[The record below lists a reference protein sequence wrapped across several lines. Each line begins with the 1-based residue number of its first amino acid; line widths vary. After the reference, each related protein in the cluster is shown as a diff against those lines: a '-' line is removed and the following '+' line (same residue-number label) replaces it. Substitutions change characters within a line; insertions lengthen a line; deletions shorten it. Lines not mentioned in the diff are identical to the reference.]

1 MYLFINIVA
10 AAHQLSVAFLL
21 DDIPTAREKRLA
33 KKRKRALAPYKRN
46 VSVRYGPPTTNLLPK
61 KRLEDILQDSDRQYL
76 KKLTHLHEWQF
87 FLLADLLKDL
97 ILRPRLRRDGTRP
110 ERIFKPSRHDFFH
123 RLFFCL
129 CWLNDGLHYRS
140 RECETGW
147 GKSSLQVDLVHVLI
161 AIVEGLDDQ
170 VQWPDHNRRREL
182 ANVFQGVMKGC
193 IGIAD
198 VKEYQ
203 IEKPTDKI
211 KERESFSGK
220 KKINSYR
227 MLSVC
232 DHTGRYI
239 YVRVCLGRN
248 DREVF
253 TSSPLYLQ
261 EGDYFSEDEFV
272 ASDGGFEGD
281 GRFRCSY
288 NNPGNHPDRILF
300 NLVFREI
307 RTGVENAYSRV
318 GTWFPL
324 LGNNKKKIPYSE
336 QVFFLAIHAAT
347 RLHNWI
353 MNSENLSYSSLE
365 SPEVLYQRF
374 Y

>member
-1 MYLFINIVA
+1 MLDDASAACILSLIYLVINLVA
-10 AAHQLSVAFLL
+10 AAHQLSAAFMLV
-21 DDIPTAREKRLA
+21 DVPTAREKRLA
-33 KKRKRALAPYKRN
+33 KKRKRVLAPYKRN
-46 VSVRYGPPTTNLLPK
+46 VSLRYGPPTNNLVPRN
-61 KRLEDILQDSDRQYL
+61 RLEEVIRDSDRQYM

-87 FLLADLLKDL
+87 FVLANLLKDL
-97 ILRPRLRRDGTRP
+97 ILRPRLRNDGTRP
-110 ERIFKPSRHDFFH
+110 ERIYKPAKHDYFH

-147 GKSSLQVDLVHVLI
+147 GKSSLQEDLVHVLI

-170 VQWPDHNRRREL
+170 LQWPDRIRRREL

-253 TSSPLYLQ
+253 TSLPLYLQ
-261 EGDYFSEDEFV
+261 EGD
-272 ASDGGFEGD
+272 
-281 GRFRCSY
+281 
-288 NNPGNHPDRILF
+288 
-300 NLVFREI
+300 
-307 RTGVENAYSRV
+307 
-318 GTWFPL
+318 
-324 LGNNKKKIPYSE
+324 
-336 QVFFLAIHAAT
+336 FFLKMSLLLLMVGLKVMVGFDAHIIIQAIILT
-347 RLHNWI
+347 EYCLT
-353 MNSENLSYSSLE
+353 
-365 SPEVLYQRF
+365 
-374 Y
+374 

>member
-1 MYLFINIVA
+1 
-10 AAHQLSVAFLL
+10 
-21 DDIPTAREKRLA
+21 
-33 KKRKRALAPYKRN
+33 
-46 VSVRYGPPTTNLLPK
+46 
-61 KRLEDILQDSDRQYL
+61 
-76 KKLTHLHEWQF
+76 
-87 FLLADLLKDL
+87 
-97 ILRPRLRRDGTRP
+97 
-110 ERIFKPSRHDFFH
+110 
-123 RLFFCL
+123 
-129 CWLNDGLHYRS
+129 
-140 RECETGW
+140 
-147 GKSSLQVDLVHVLI
+147 
-161 AIVEGLDDQ
+161 
-170 VQWPDHNRRREL
+170 
-182 ANVFQGVMKGC
+182 MKGC

-261 EGDYFSEDEFV
+261 EGDFFSEDEFV

-288 NNPGNHPDRILF
+288 NNPGHHPDRVLF

-307 RTGVENAYSRV
+307 RTGVENTYSRV
-318 GTWFPL
+318 GIWFPL
-324 LGNNKKKIPYSE
+324 LGNNKKKMPYSE
-336 QVFFLAIHAAT
+336 KVLFLSIHAAT

-353 MNSENLSYSSLE
+353 MNSENLSYSAEE
-365 SPEVLYQRF
+365 SPEVLYRR
-374 Y
+374 YY